1 MGCNLSGKMSFNALE
16 SAVLQEIAKRDAEF
30 GPTLS
35 KQLATANS
43 VFTENTGA
51 GCYTR
56 FDVDRTSAVPLSCK
70 GPLGQIWVEIQ
81 GFADPM
87 TFLLW
92 TKDGYAD
99 CLEGATSSDT
109 TVGFDF
115 DAAKFRIIPIESV

>member
-1 MGCNLSGKMSFNALE
+1 MNFNALE
-16 SAVLQEIAKRDAEF
+16 HAVLQEIAKRDAEV
-30 GPTLS
+30 GPTLI
-35 KQLATANS
+35 KQLATANLVS
-43 VFTENTGA
+43 TENTGA

-56 FDVDRTSAVPLSCK
+56 FDVDRTRSVPLNCK
-70 GPLGQIWVEIQ
+70 GPLGQIWVEIE

-92 TKDGYAD
+92 TKNGYAD

-115 DAAKFRIIPIESV
+115 DAAKFRILPIKAA